1 MDWRDIPSLAALRAF
16 EAAARH
22 QSFSAAA
29 RDLNVTHAA
38 IAQHVRALEQEF
50 GTPLMDRQGRAMVPT
65 AAGRRLARDLGAGFA
80 EIAAGVRGLR
90 QMRGDGP
97 VSLTTTVSFAE
108 NWLMPRIARFW
119 SERPD
124 IPVTISAD
132 NKVHDLR
139 REGHDLAV
147 RYGTGDWP
155 GLEARLLTRAD
166 TVVVAHPSVAA
177 RLPECYAASAMDAH
191 EMLAQLPWVID
202 ASYGEC
208 ESWMAAKGMDPAGLS
223 CTALDGNNL
232 VLAAVR
238 AGAGVSIHPHAL
250 VERDLE
256 TGALVSLL
264 EDPDSGN
271 LGYYIVTPK
280 GAVSSRVRA
289 FLTWLKAQS

>member
-1 MDWRDIPSLAALRAF
+1 MNWRDIPSLAALRAF

-22 QSFSAAA
+22 ESFSAAA

-50 GTPLMDRQGRAMVPT
+50 DTALMDRQGRNMVPT

-80 EIAAGVRGLR
+80 EIAVGVRNVR

-119 SERPD
+119 SDRPD

-132 NKVHDLR
+132 NKMHDLR
-139 REGHDLAV
+139 REGHDLAI
-147 RYGTGDWP
+147 RYGKGDWP

-177 RLPECYAASAMDAH
+177 RLPEYYAATANTALQ
-191 EMLAQLPWVID
+191 MLAKLPWVID
-202 ASYGEC
+202 SSYGEFA
-208 ESWMAAKGMDPAGLS
+208 SWMTAKGLDQAGLT
-223 CTALDGNNL
+223 CTALDGSNL

-238 AGAGVSIHPHAL
+238 AGAGVAIHPHAV
-250 VERDLE
+250 VERDLA
-256 TGALVSLL
+256 TGTLVSLL
-264 EDPDSGN
+264 EEPDSGD

-280 GAVSSRVRA
+280 GAVPARTKA
-289 FLTWLKAQS
+289 FLTWLMAQS

>member
-50 GTPLMDRQGRAMVPT
+50 GAPLMDRQGRAMVPT
-65 AAGRRLARDLGAGFA
+65 TAGRRLARDLGAGFA

-119 SERPD
+119 SDRPD
-124 IPVTISAD
+124 IPVTIAAD

-139 REGHDLAV
+139 SEGHDLAI
-147 RYGTGDWP
+147 RYGKGDWP
-155 GLEARLLTRAD
+155 GLQARLLTRAD

-177 RLPECYAASAMDAH
+177 RLPETYAATSESAP

-202 ASYGEC
+202 SAYGEC
-208 ESWMAAKGMDPAGLS
+208 ESWIAAKGMDPARMR

-238 AGAGVSIHPHAL
+238 AGAGVSIHPLAV

-256 TGALVSLL
+256 TGALVSLW
-264 EDPDSGN
+264 EEPDSGD
-271 LGYYIVTPK
+271 LGYYIVTQK
-280 GAVSSRVRA
+280 GAASSRVRA
-289 FLTWLKAQS
+289 FLTWLQAQG

>member
-1 MDWRDIPSLAALRAF
+1 MDWRNIPSLASLRAF

-22 QSFSAAA
+22 KSFSAAA

-80 EIAAGVRGLR
+80 EIA
-90 QMRGDGP
+90 
-97 VSLTTTVSFAE
+97 
-108 NWLMPRIARFW
+108 
-119 SERPD
+119 
-124 IPVTISAD
+124 VTIAAD

-139 REGHDLAV
+139 REGHDLAI
-147 RYGTGDWP
+147 RYGSGNWP

-177 RLPECYAASAMDAH
+177 RLPETYAATAKDAPA
-191 EMLAQLPWVID
+191 MLAQLPWVID
-202 ASYGEC
+202 SAYGEC
-208 ESWMAAKGMDPAGLS
+208 ESWMAAKGMDPTGLS

-238 AGAGVSIHPHAL
+238 AGAGVSIHPLAV

-264 EDPDSGN
+264 EDPDSGD

-289 FLTWLKAQS
+289 FLTWLKAQDRVAAKKSSEKAGGA

>member
-1 MDWRDIPSLAALRAF
+1 MNWRDIPSLAALRAF
-16 EAAARH
+16 EAATRH
-22 QSFSAAA
+22 ESFSAAA

-50 GTPLMDRQGRAMVPT
+50 GTALMNRQGRNMVPT

-119 SERPD
+119 SDRPD

-132 NKVHDLR
+132 NKLHDLR
-139 REGHDLAV
+139 REGHDLAI

-177 RLPECYAASAMDAH
+177 RLPETYAATAQDAV

-202 ASYGEC
+202 SSYGEFA
-208 ESWMAAKGMDPAGLS
+208 SWMAAKGLDPAGLT

-238 AGAGVSIHPHAL
+238 AGAGVSIHPHAV
-250 VERDLE
+250 VERDLA

-264 EDPDSGN
+264 EEPDSGD

-280 GAVSSRVRA
+280 GAVPARTKA
-289 FLTWLKAQS
+289 FLTWLMAQS

>member
-1 MDWRDIPSLAALRAF
+1 MDWRDIPSLSALRAF

-22 QSFSAAA
+22 RNFSAAA

-50 GTPLMDRQGRAMVPT
+50 GTPLMERQGRAMVPT

-132 NKVHDLR
+132 NKMHDLR
-139 REGHDLAV
+139 REGHDLAI
-147 RYGTGDWP
+147 RYGKGDWP

-177 RLPECYAASAMDAH
+177 RLPETYAATADDAPA
-191 EMLAQLPWVID
+191 MLAGLPWVID
-202 ASYGEC
+202 RGYGEAA
-208 ESWMAAKGMDPAGLS
+208 SWMAAKGLDPARIS
-223 CTALDGNNL
+223 CTALEGNNL

-238 AGAGVSIHPHAL
+238 AGVGVSIHPHAV

-256 TGALVSLL
+256 SGALVSLL

-271 LGYYIVTPK
+271 LGYYIVTPR
-280 GAVSSRVRA
+280 GGVPARVKT
-289 FLTWLKAQS
+289 FLGWLLAQR

>member
-50 GTPLMDRQGRAMVPT
+50 GAPLMDRQGRAMVPT
-65 AAGRRLARDLGAGFA
+65 TAGRRLARDLGAGFA

-119 SERPD
+119 SDRPD
-124 IPVTISAD
+124 IPVTIAAD

-139 REGHDLAV
+139 SEGHDLAI
-147 RYGTGDWP
+147 RYGKGDWP
-155 GLEARLLTRAD
+155 GLQARLLTRAD

-177 RLPECYAASAMDAH
+177 RLPETYAATSESAP

-202 ASYGEC
+202 SAYGEC
-208 ESWMAAKGMDPAGLS
+208 ESWMGAKGMDPTGLS

-238 AGAGVSIHPHAL
+238 AGAGVSIHPLAV

-256 TGALVSLL
+256 TGALVSLW
-264 EDPDSGN
+264 EEPDSGD
-271 LGYYIVTPK
+271 LGYYIVTQK
-280 GAVSSRVRA
+280 GAASARVRA
-289 FLTWLKAQS
+289 FLTWLQAQG

>member
-1 MDWRDIPSLAALRAF
+1 MDWRNIPSLASLRAF
-16 EAAARH
+16 EAAARNK
-22 QSFSAAA
+22 SFSAAA

-80 EIAAGVRGLR
+80 EIAAGVRGVR

-108 NWLMPRIARFW
+108 NWLMPRITRFW
-119 SERPD
+119 LDRPD
-124 IPVTISAD
+124 IPVTIAAD

-139 REGHDLAV
+139 REGHDLAI
-147 RYGTGDWP
+147 RYGSGNWP

-177 RLPECYAASAMDAH
+177 RLPETYAATAKDAP

-202 ASYGEC
+202 SAYGEC

-238 AGAGVSIHPHAL
+238 AGAGVSIHPLAV

-256 TGALVSLL
+256 TGALVSLW
-264 EDPDSGN
+264 EEPDSGD
-271 LGYYIVTPK
+271 LGYYIVTQK
-280 GAVSSRVRA
+280 GAASSRVRA
-289 FLTWLKAQS
+289 FLTWLQAQG